1 MRLKYKIDC
10 PVSVL
15 TPGRGKKRMVAR
27 GWLAEI
33 GVRGARIL
41 LNEPLPLNTRFT
53 LDVHLTNLDKTITT
67 IRFQSIVTRVACGP
81 PSELTLSFL
90 GKEGFIRGKVTEF
103 REDSQY
109 VRTKGSERWIN

>member
-15 TPGRGKKRMVAR
+15 TPGRGKKRMIAR

-33 GVRGARIL
+33 GVREARIL
-41 LNEPLPLNTRFT
+41 LNEPLPLNTRYT
-53 LDVHLTNLDKTITT
+53 LDVHLSNPDKTITT
-67 IRFQSIVTRVACGP
+67 IRFQSIVTGVTGGP

-90 GKEGFIRGKVTEF
+90 GKEGFIRSKVAEF
-103 REDSQY
+103 REDLQY
-109 VRTKGSERWIN
+109 VRTRGSEKWIN